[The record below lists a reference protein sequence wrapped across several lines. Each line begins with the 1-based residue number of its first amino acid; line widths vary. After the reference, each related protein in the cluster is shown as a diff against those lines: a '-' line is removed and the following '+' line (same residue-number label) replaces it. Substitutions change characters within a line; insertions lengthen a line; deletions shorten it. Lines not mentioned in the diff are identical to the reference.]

1 MLTTLA
7 TETIYKSLSPTGRF
21 KLCSSFITV
30 KDDRPVG
37 NIVATTHGVPR
48 LRTQC
53 QNDEGR
59 RERART
65 AINNTVI
72 INANANCCLNYQ
84 VNTVE

>member
-30 KDDRPVG
+30 KDDRPAG
-37 NIVATTHGVPR
+37 NTVATTRCSFR
-48 LRTQC
+48 LRTQY

-59 RERART
+59 RERERARARI

-72 INANANCCLNYQ
+72 INANANR
-84 VNTVE
+84 

>member
-7 TETIYKSLSPTGRF
+7 TETIYKSLSPSGRF

-37 NIVATTHGVPR
+37 NTVATTHGVFR
-48 LRTQC
+48 LRTQY

-59 RERART
+59 RERAR
-65 AINNTVI
+65 AQQLI
-72 INANANCCLNYQ
+72 IWSSLTQ
-84 VNTVE
+84 M